1 MRDLSLHILDIVQN
15 SISAEAT
22 LIRIS
27 ILEDQDTDQY
37 LIEIQDNGRGIKADD
52 LSQVMDPYF
61 TSRTTRKVGMGLPLL
76 KQNAE
81 RTGGSLSISSAPGMG
96 TSINA
101 IFGLSNIDRP
111 AMGDIGGSLAML
123 ISSNPAIHFIY
134 SHKTAAGLFKLDTQE
149 VIEMLDG
156 MSIASAP
163 VYNFLKEMINENL
176 VEIQYS

>member
-1 MRDLSLHILDIVQN
+1 MKDLSLHILDIVQN
-15 SISAEAT
+15 SISAGAT
-22 LIRIS
+22 EIKIS
-27 ILEDQDTDQY
+27 ILENQGKDQY
-37 LIEIQDNGRGIKADD
+37 LIEITDNGRGINADD
-52 LSQVMDPYF
+52 LGRVTDPFF

-81 RTGGSLSISSAPGMG
+81 RTGGNMSISSTPGKG

-111 AMGDIGGSLAML
+111 SMGDIGGTLAML
-123 ISSNPAIHFIY
+123 ISSNPIIRFIY
-134 SHKTAAGLFKLDTQE
+134 SHTTAAGSFKLDTNE

-176 VEIQYS
+176 MEIQFS